1 MPQYLLGSNSE
12 EMMRVILCLAVFAVV
27 ASTFPATGSGQ
38 LSTSVSAGPTYVIG
52 TASEWSGPGYNF
64 QVSREF
70 GHFGPAVFRADALYM
85 QRSGNGQAFS
95 VTERTYAVAAGVLV
109 RRSIGRVAP
118 FALAGLGLYGDNSWA
133 VYTPGINAGVGMEVS
148 IAKMHL
154 FAESRIHQYLRD
166 ARDVPRFGQAM
177 SVPHRDIT
185 QIPIS
190 FGLRF

>member
-1 MPQYLLGSNSE
+1 
-12 EMMRVILCLAVFAVV
+12 MRKIFYV
-27 ASTFPATGSGQ
+27 ALIAAIAATPPADSGCQ
-38 LSTSVSAGPTYVIG
+38 SSTSVSAGPTYVIG

-70 GHFGPAVFRADALYM
+70 GHLGPAVFRADALYI
-85 QRSGNGQAFS
+85 QRSGNGRTFS
-95 VTERTYAVAAGVLV
+95 AMTERTYAVAGSVLL

-118 FALAGLGLYGDNSWA
+118 FALVGLGLYGDNSWA

-154 FAESRIHQYLRD
+154 FAESRVHQYLRE
-166 ARDVPRFGQAM
+166 ARDVPGSGQG
-177 SVPHRDIT
+177 VPISHRDIT
-185 QIPIS
+185 QVPIS